1 MLFFFKTL
9 VEWRKFI
16 IVATFVTA
24 GLVAGISLV
33 LPQWYTARA
42 SMFPPDQGGGMPM
55 YSELIQSLQMP
66 LLGQLGTGARP
77 ETIYIDMMK
86 SRRVAESLIDEFDLF
101 EVYEVSL
108 VEEAMAELHSN
119 TSYTLLEN
127 GLIIVRFEDKDPRR
141 AAEIANRYIGLLDE
155 FNRQL
160 NVSRATKTREFI
172 EGQLVEREATLA
184 EAELALKEFQDENQA
199 LELDEQLRSALAI
212 VTDLT
217 AEAITLETELKIL
230 ETYTSPDS
238 EEYLETKRE
247 YEQVLLQLQK
257 LKVNRDEDDEEVD
270 ILRAFLPTLEDIP
283 ALALQMLRLRRNVEI
298 ETTVYTMLVTEYEK
312 SRIEEARDTPT
323 VQIMDEASAPNFR
336 SRPRRKALVVVG
348 FLAGLGWSAFL
359 ALMVTAW
366 RENKGRS
373 RVVDDVFAPVIAD
386 LSRIFRRR

>member
-1 MLFFFKTL
+1 MLFLFKTI

-16 IVATFVTA
+16 IVATILTA
-24 GLVAGISLV
+24 GAVAAISLV
-33 LPQWYTARA
+33 LPKWYTARA
-42 SMFPPDQGGGMPM
+42 SMFPPDQGGGMPV

-86 SRRVAESLIDEFDLF
+86 SRRVADRLIEEFDF
-101 EVYEVSL
+101 YEVYEVSL
-108 VEEAMAELHSN
+108 VEEAVAELQSH
-119 TSYTLLEN
+119 TSFTLLEN
-127 GLIIVRFEDKDPRR
+127 GLIIVSFEDKDPGR
-141 AAEIANRYIGLLDE
+141 AAGVANRYLGLLDE

-160 NVSRATKTREFI
+160 SFSRASKTREFI
-172 EGQLVEREATLA
+172 EGQLVVRGQALA
-184 EAELALKEFQDENQA
+184 EAELALMEFQDANQA

-217 AEAITLETELKIL
+217 AEAIALETELKIL
-230 ETYTSPDS
+230 ESYTSPNS
-238 EEYLETKRE
+238 EEYVEKQRE
-247 YEQVLLQLQK
+247 YEQLLLQLQK
-257 LKVNRDEDDEEVD
+257 LKVNRNKDDEDL
-270 ILRAFLPTLEDIP
+270 LRAFLPTLEDIP
-283 ALALQMLRLRRNVEI
+283 ALALQMLRLSRSVEI

-323 VQIMDEASAPNFR
+323 VQVMDAASAPNFR

-348 FLAGLGWSAFL
+348 MLAGLGWSAFL
-359 ALMVTAW
+359 ALIVTAW

-373 RVVDDVFAPVIAD
+373 RVIDDVFAPVVSD

>member
-16 IVATFVTA
+16 IVATIVTA
-24 GLVAGISLV
+24 GLVAVISLV

-42 SMFPPDQGGGMPM
+42 SMFPPEQGGGMPM

-86 SRRVAESLIDEFDLF
+86 SRRVAELLIEEFDLF
-101 EVYEVSL
+101 GVYEVSL

-119 TSYTLLEN
+119 TSFTLLEN
-127 GLIIVRFEDKDPRR
+127 GLIIVRFEDRDPRR
-141 AAEIANRYIGLLDE
+141 AADVANRYIGLLDE

-160 NVSRATKTREFI
+160 NVSRASKTREFI
-172 EGQLVEREATLA
+172 EGQLVKREATLA
-184 EAELALKEFQDENQA
+184 DAELALKEFQDENQA
-199 LELDEQLRSALAI
+199 LELDEQLRSTLAI

-217 AEAITLETELKIL
+217 AEAISLETELRIL

-247 YEQVLLQLQK
+247 YEQLLVQLEK
-257 LKVNRDEDDEEVD
+257 LKVNRDDDDED
-270 ILRAFLPTLEDIP
+270 ILRAFLPTLEDVP
-283 ALALQMLRLRRNVEI
+283 ALSLQMLRLKRNVEI
-298 ETTVYTMLVTEYEK
+298 ENTVYTMLVTEYEK

-348 FLAGLGWSAFL
+348 FLAGFGWSGFL

-373 RVVDDVFAPVIAD
+373 RVVDDIFAPVISD

>member
-1 MLFFFKTL
+1 MLFFFKTI

-16 IVATFVTA
+16 IVATIVTA
-24 GLVAGISLV
+24 GLVAVISLV
-33 LPQWYTARA
+33 LPRWYTARA
-42 SMFPPDQGGGMPM
+42 SMFPPEQGGGMPM

-86 SRRVAESLIDEFDLF
+86 SRRVAELLIDEFDLF
-101 EVYEVSL
+101 GVYDVSL
-108 VEEAMAELHSN
+108 VEEAVAELHSH
-119 TSYTLLEN
+119 TSFTLFEN

-141 AAEIANRYIGLLDE
+141 AADVANRYIGLLDE

-160 NVSRATKTREFI
+160 NISRASKTREFI
-172 EGQLVEREATLA
+172 KGQLVKREATLA

-199 LELDEQLRSALAI
+199 LELDEQLRAALAI

-230 ETYTSPDS
+230 ETFTSPDS
-238 EEYLETKRE
+238 EEYLEAKRE

-257 LKVNRDEDDEEVD
+257 LKMNRDEDDED
-270 ILRAFLPTLEDIP
+270 ILRAFLPTLEDVP
-283 ALALQMLRLRRNVEI
+283 ALSLQMLRLRRNVEI

-359 ALMVTAW
+359 ALIVTAW

-373 RVVDDVFAPVIAD
+373 RVIDDVFAPVISD

>member
-247 YEQVLLQLQK
+247 YEQVLLQLRK
-257 LKVNRDEDDEEVD
+257 LKVNRDEDDEDED